1 MSGFKIAVRISL
13 AFDLARYR
21 RLTTAASWL
30 TAGHRK
36 DSKSSEAPT
45 AKLEFQAYRSAL
57 KKKHGGIPMID
68 HDNRFPT
75 SPYAQRVQDV
85 LLVSSF
91 AMWAMVLGFAPVLTY
106 RLLVS

>member
-1 MSGFKIAVRISL
+1 VLPPINHRRILVNGGSPQGFEVER
-13 AFDLARYR
+13 
-21 RLTTAASWL
+21 
-30 TAGHRK
+30 
-36 DSKSSEAPT
+36 SSERDIKILRVTICP
-45 AKLEFQAYRSAL
+45 Q
-57 KKKHGGIPMID
+57 KKHGGIPMFD
-68 HDNRFPT
+68 HDKRFPT